1 MLKHLIDRDPLDY
14 LKLLLITLLVLAFS
28 VVLFA
33 SAEFLMPPG
42 LLAETLALVAFIA
55 AALAILVASIA
66 FLMIIVVRL
75 RTIFRIDNDD

>member
-1 MLKHLIDRDPLDY
+1 MLKQLIDRDPLDY
-14 LKLLLITLLVLAFS
+14 LKLLLITLLVLALS

-33 SAEFLMPPG
+33 TAEFLMPPG
-42 LLAETLALVAFIA
+42 LLAETLALIALIA
-55 AALAILVASIA
+55 AAPAILVASIA